1 MKQFFKLTGAIILLS
16 QIINQASA
24 QELTFKAQ
32 GIWSGQLE
40 LPTSKLEIIF
50 KISEDE
56 NGILISKMDVPL
68 QGAKDLTVS
77 KTEIKNDSLFLE
89 VAMIMGSFKG
99 AFETD
104 KKINGIWKQGG
115 AKLPLVLE
123 KTDKITKLNRPQ
135 TPQKPFPYIE
145 KEVEYLN
152 PKSGYKLAGTLTI
165 PEDAKECPA
174 VILITGSG
182 AQDRDETIFEHKPF
196 MVIADYLTKNGI
208 AVLRVDDR
216 GVGGSEGKISDATSS
231 DFADDVLAG
240 VNFIKTIDGID
251 FKKIGLIGHS
261 EGGLI
266 APIVAIKS
274 DDIAFIVLL
283 AGPGITGEQI
293 LYQQAELLNKT
304 AGLTDD
310 QIKQNRKLQEALFN
324 ILLTEKDS
332 LKQIDRL
339 QRTYS
344 GGMYPMLSTDQKKLI
359 DAKVAG
365 INNTWFKFFL
375 TYNPYQTLTKVSCPV
390 LALNGEKDLQV
401 PPKSNLEAIN
411 NALTE
416 GGNKNF
422 KTMELKNLNHLFQ
435 NCKTGAVAEY
445 AEIEETISP
454 ETLAI
459 IKDWILKVVQ

>member
-1 MKQFFKLTGAIILLS
+1 MKQFFKLIGVIIFVS
-16 QIINQASA
+16 QITNQITA
-24 QELTFKAQ
+24 QELLHKAQ
-32 GIWSGQLE
+32 GNWSGQLE

-50 KISEDE
+50 KISEDK
-56 NGILISKMDVPL
+56 NGILTSKMDVPL

-89 VAMIMGSFKG
+89 VAMIMGSFRG
-99 AFETD
+99 AFETN
-104 KKINGIWKQGG
+104 KKIIGIWEQGG

-123 KTDKITKLNRPQ
+123 KTDKVAKLNRPQ

-165 PEDAKECPA
+165 PNDVKNCPA
-174 VILITGSG
+174 VILISGSG
-182 AQDRDETIFEHKPF
+182 AQDRDETIFEHRPF

-208 AVLRVDDR
+208 TVLRVDDR
-216 GVGGSEGKISDATSS
+216 GVGGSEGNIRNSTSE
-231 DFADDVLAG
+231 DFADDVIA
-240 VNFIKTIDGID
+240 GID
-251 FKKIGLIGHS
+251 FLKKSNFINHKKIGLIGHS

-293 LYQQAELLNKT
+293 LYQQAKLLNKT
-304 AGLTDD
+304 AGITDD

-324 ILLTEKDS
+324 ILLNEKDS
-332 LKQIDRL
+332 VKQIDRL
-339 QRTYS
+339 QRAHS
-344 GGMYPMLSTDQKKLI
+344 NGMYPMLNTQQKELI
-359 DAKVAG
+359 DKKVAE
-365 INNTWFKFFL
+365 INNVWFKFFL
-375 TYNPYQTLTKVSCPV
+375 TYNPYPTLTKVTCPV

-401 PPKSNLEAIN
+401 PLKANLEAIKK
-411 NALTE
+411 ALTE

-422 KTMELKNLNHLFQ
+422 NTMELENLNHLFQ
-435 NCKTGAVAEY
+435 NCETGAVAEY
-445 AEIEETISP
+445 AQIEETISP
-454 ETLAI
+454 EVLEI